1 MTVHVVGN
9 ACIDTTFRLPR
20 FAVAGETL
28 NASSHSQGLGGK
40 GANQAVAA
48 ARTGANVALWTAIG
62 RDGDGRRI
70 SEMLA
75 GEIAALRATTFD
87 RPSDCSTIAVD
98 AAGEN
103 IVLSGVAC
111 AQAFDPIRQTA
122 LATEVGP
129 SDVVVL
135 QGNLSPD
142 ATNACLAMARAAG
155 AHTIFNASPL
165 AVGAAVDL
173 ACVDVVIVNEGE
185 ALSIS
190 GKATAQ
196 EAAAVL
202 RERGARSAVIT
213 LGARGCL
220 FLPQG
225 PSEPIVMA
233 APAVK
238 VVDSSGAGDVLSGV
252 FAGYVSIGLSPL
264 AALRMGVQAAAFAVT
279 RQGTMASCP
288 SAADLAGRLKTTGL
302 EEI

>member
-20 FAVAGETL
+20 FALAGETL
-28 NASSHSQGLGGK
+28 NASSHFKGLGGK

-48 ARTGANVALWTAIG
+48 ARTGAVVALWTAIG

-70 SEMLA
+70 SDMLA
-75 GEIAALRATTFD
+75 GEIAALRATEFNL
-87 RPSDCSTIAVD
+87 PSDCSTIAVD

-103 IVLSGVAC
+103 FVLSGVAC
-111 AQAFDPIRQTA
+111 AEAFDPIRQTA
-122 LATEVGP
+122 LATEVRP
-129 SDVVVL
+129 FDVVVL
-135 QGNLSPD
+135 QGNLSSD
-142 ATNACLAMARAAG
+142 ATNACLTLARAAG
-155 AHTIFNASPL
+155 AKTIFNASPL
-165 AVGAAVDL
+165 AVGAVVEL

-190 GKATAQ
+190 GMQTAQ
-196 EAAAVL
+196 EAATIL
-202 RERGARSAVIT
+202 LERGARSAVIT

-220 FLPQG
+220 FLPHAQ
-225 PSEPIVMA
+225 SESIVMA

-238 VVDSSGAGDVLSGV
+238 VVDSSGAGDVLCGV
-252 FAGYVSIGLSPL
+252 FAGYVSMGLSPL
-264 AALRMGVQAAAFAVT
+264 AALAMAVQAAALAVT

-288 SAADLAGRLKTTGL
+288 SAADLASILKTTGL